1 MHRQK
6 DGRAEDGRMKQTLLL
21 RTLTTIVAP
30 ILSMCQTSTTVQ
42 YPNWC

>member
-1 MHRQK
+1 MHREK
-6 DGRAEDGRMKQTLLL
+6 DGRAEDGRTKQTLLL